1 LKKEFYGKSS
11 QQSFIVN
18 LFRTI
23 LPHDRYVDEGKK
35 NFSFKWMDILL
46 TMEPVAPD
54 QCPNPSL
61 SIKEIDF
68 SHLFCIFLFFN
79 GFNGCE

>member
-1 LKKEFYGKSS
+1 MLT
-11 QQSFIVN
+11 
-18 LFRTI
+18 R
-23 LPHDRYVDEGKK
+23 GKK

-68 SHLFCIFLFFN
+68 SHLLCIFFSSLMASMDVN
-79 GFNGCE
+79 NRPGSDGISI